1 MLTLDCSITD
11 ADAHTFECSPYTDGQ
26 GNSWSATGVWLSDT
40 VFRGRVQYVGA
51 TDGED
56 AERCDG
62 YWLFTASWAGEL
74 P

>member
-1 MLTLDCSITD
+1 M
-11 ADAHTFECSPYTDGQ
+11 SPVPGGAIVGQ
-26 GNSWSATGVWLSDT
+26 AGLAAGVVLAGIRPWLRDT
-40 VFRGRVQYVGA
+40 AFRGRVQYVGA